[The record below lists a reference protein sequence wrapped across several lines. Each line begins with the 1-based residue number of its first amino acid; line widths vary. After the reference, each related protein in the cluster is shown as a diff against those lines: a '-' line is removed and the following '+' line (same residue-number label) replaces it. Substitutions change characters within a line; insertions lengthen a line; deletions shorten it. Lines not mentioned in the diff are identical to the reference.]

1 MGAKEPPVLHI
12 LIHSIFGTRK
22 GTNISVLNSFPSPPL
37 QPPVPLRLPSL
48 PSLAPQ
54 LPLPPHMGQGTLQL
68 VWGWPGSSYPPR
80 GPAGPPPLAELWCS
94 PPTLQVL
101 RGGGAA
107 GGDSCGPSL
116 GHAAWERRPGR
127 VWAQRPGP
135 CPRPTPSQGPPPPP
149 SRGLASSPR
158 CWATTA
164 EKPPCLRPEVAS
176 SALRVCAHMC
186 ECVKLGVRLSA
197 LEPLVCLTGGWP
209 QGATLD

>member
-1 MGAKEPPVLHI
+1 MEQEKEQISLSLIASLPLPSSPRFRCGCPVFHLWPLNCHCRPTWGRGRSSWSGVGQGPRTRPGA
-12 LIHSIFGTRK
+12 
-22 GTNISVLNSFPSPPL
+22 PL
-37 QPPVPLRLPSL
+37 GPLPSL
-48 PSLAPQ
+48 SYGVPHRPFRCCVEEGRQAATPVGPRSVTRPGSAARGGCGRSALAPAPGR
-54 LPLPPHMGQGTLQL
+54 LPHR
-68 VWGWPGSSYPPR
+68 V
-80 GPAGPPPLAELWCS
+80 
-94 PPTLQVL
+94 PPT
-101 RGGGAA
+101 
-107 GGDSCGPSL
+107 
-116 GHAAWERRPGR
+116 
-127 VWAQRPGP
+127 
-135 CPRPTPSQGPPPPP
+135 P